1 VTDSVRGALRLQRRA
16 IVRPWG
22 TERLGRTPEG
32 LIGELRLAAE
42 DSTILDGPLAGGS
55 IAEWVAESGVRVL
68 GAAAAA
74 LDGGR
79 FPFLVK
85 ILGTG
90 EWMSV
95 QVHPDDAAARRLAPD
110 SDWRGKHEFWLIL
123 DADVGARL
131 RIGVRSAV
139 CRADLAA
146 AAGSVAIAEMLAMRA
161 PHIDELHEVPPGTL
175 HAIGPGLLIWEAQT
189 RSDLT
194 WRLWDFGR
202 DRSLQVPEA
211 LAVATL
217 GPAPDPRLLAD
228 GVATGGPFSIE
239 RLAFR
244 DAQRWTAPASSCAVL
259 TSLGRQAS
267 EHNAWLVPAGESA
280 ILPPGDWVTLT
291 VA

>member
-1 VTDSVRGALRLQRRA
+1 MIDSVRGALRLQRRA

-22 TERLGRTPEG
+22 TARLGRTSEG
-32 LIGELRLAAE
+32 VVGELRLAAE
-42 DSTILDGPLAGGS
+42 DSTIMDGPLAGAS
-55 IAEWVAESGVRVL
+55 VSEWVAESGVRVL

-95 QVHPDDAAARRLAPD
+95 QVHPGDEDARRLAPD

-123 DADVGARL
+123 DAAVGARL
-131 RIGVRSAV
+131 RIGVRPAV

-146 AAGSVAIAEMLAMRA
+146 AAGTVAISELLAMRA
-161 PHIDELHEVPPGTL
+161 PHVDELHEVPPGTL

-217 GPAPDPRLLAD
+217 GPAPDPCLLAS
-228 GVATGGPFSIE
+228 GAATGGPFSIG
-239 RLAFR
+239 RLTSAEM
-244 DAQRWTAPASSCAVL
+244 QRWTAPPTSCAVL
-259 TSLGRQAS
+259 TNLGQQAS

-280 ILPPGDWVTLT
+280 TLPPGDWVTLT
-291 VA
+291 AA